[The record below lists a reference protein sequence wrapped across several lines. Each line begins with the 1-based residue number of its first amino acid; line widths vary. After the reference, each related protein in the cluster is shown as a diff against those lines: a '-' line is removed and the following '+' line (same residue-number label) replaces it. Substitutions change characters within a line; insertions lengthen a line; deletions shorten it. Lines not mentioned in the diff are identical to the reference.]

1 MLNQIK
7 YIVRRLRYRL
17 FKFGDTSYA
26 GERAVIEKC
35 LRKIPKKNNIC
46 VDIAASDG
54 VNQSNTLFLY
64 ERGWTGLAVECESDK
79 FAILASYYRRFPGV
93 NLYRGKVF
101 PHNVVSLLQACQ
113 LPKNFSFLN
122 LDIDSYDYFVL
133 NELLSVYRPQLI
145 CAEINENVPPPIR
158 FSVKYASDQAW
169 AGDHF
174 FGQSLSQ
181 LYLLCKKYKYCIVEL
196 CYGNAFLVP
205 SEIVGFPNLEPKEAY
220 QKGYANQ
227 KDRKKKFYWDKDM
240 EVLQTMSATEGV
252 KFLNKK
258 FAKYKGR
265 FICTKS

>member
-7 YIVRRLRYRL
+7 YVVKQLRHRLY
-17 FKFGDTSYA
+17 KATNTSYT
-26 GERAVIEKC
+26 GEQTVIEKL

-54 VNQSNTLFLY
+54 MSQSNTLFLY
-64 ERGWTGLAVECESDK
+64 EKGWTGLAVECQSDN
-79 FAILASYYRRFPGV
+79 FAILASHYRRFPGV

-101 PHNVVSLLQACQ
+101 PHNAVSLLQACQ
-113 LPKNFSFLN
+113 IPTNFSFLN

-133 NELLSVYRPQLI
+133 DQILSVYRPQLI

-181 LYLLCKKYKYCIVEL
+181 LEMLCKKYKYSLVEL
-196 CYGNAFLVP
+196 CYNNAFLVP
-205 SEIVGFPNLEPKEAY
+205 SELRGFAQMTSEEAY
-220 QKGYANQ
+220 QKGYAR
-227 KDRKKKFYWDKDM
+227 KSDRQKKFPWDKDM
-240 EVLQTMSATEGV
+240 EALQQMTGVQGV
-252 KFLNKK
+252 KFLKNK
-258 FAKYKGR
+258 FAKYKGK
-265 FICTKS
+265 FICTTP